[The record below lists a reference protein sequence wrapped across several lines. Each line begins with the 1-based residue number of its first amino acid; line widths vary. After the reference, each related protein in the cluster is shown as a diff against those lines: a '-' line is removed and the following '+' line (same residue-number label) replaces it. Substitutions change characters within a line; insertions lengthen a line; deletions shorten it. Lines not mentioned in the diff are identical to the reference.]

1 MSSACVLRLG
11 PRVWSFESQV
21 SITCLGG
28 PCLCQIP
35 CKSPMFF
42 SEVGLAG
49 IGCGPKEIGIGVE
62 RDVSVEGKISGL
74 FLAGVGYRPKE
85 IETGVGWDVSGKG
98 EDTVFGFFFGGV
110 DDLWRVGVNVFV
122 MSSDRVVDIVEHK
135 KVWF

>member
-1 MSSACVLRLG
+1 MG
-11 PRVWSFESQV
+11 PVYAKFLAKVQ
-21 SITCLGG
+21 C
-28 PCLCQIP
+28 
-35 CKSPMFF
+35 FF
-42 SEVGLAG
+42 FEVGLAG